1 MTTLAALTAELKAR
15 AVGLGF
21 NRVGV
26 IPAAPARRLDAYLA
40 WIAAGRHGEMG
51 YMARPDRVARRRDLD
66 VILPGARSLVVV
78 GLDYATA
85 PLPPHIAADPAR
97 GRFSNYAWGA
107 DYHEVMTPRLEALGE
122 WLATESRGEGSAPPR
137 PPGEGRGEGSAPPR
151 PPGEGW
157 GEGQTVRTR
166 VYVDTG
172 ALLERDHGE
181 TAGLGFTGKNTMLI
195 DPRYGSWF
203 FLGVLLTTLPLDYDA
218 PLSSA
223 LSPTLSQGAREAA
236 LSPTLSQGER
246 GAALSP
252 TLSQGEREAA
262 LSPTLSQGA
271 RGPSCG
277 RCRRCL
283 DACPTA
289 AFPAPYVL
297 DARRCVSYLTI
308 ELKGWIPAELRP
320 LMGNWVYGCDVC
332 QDVCPFNRFAAPTAE
347 AAFRPDTWDTAAPP
361 LLDLLALDEE
371 SFARRFAGSPVR
383 RIGRAR
389 LVRNACVAAGN
400 WGSAAAVP
408 ALASLLADAAPIVRG
423 HAAWALRRI
432 GGATAHAALAAVL
445 TTEGDPD
452 VVRELVE

>member
-1 MTTLAALTAELKAR
+1 MTILTAELKAQ
-15 AVGLGF
+15 ATALGF

-26 IPAAPARRLDAYLA
+26 IPAVAARRLEAYLA
-40 WIAAGRHGEMG
+40 WIAAGYHGEMG
-51 YMARPDRVARRRDLD
+51 YLARPDRVTRRRDLE

-78 GLDYATA
+78 GLDYATT
-85 PLPPHIAADPAR
+85 PPPADIVADPSR

-107 DYHEVMTPRLEALGE
+107 DYHDVMTPRLEALAG
-122 WLATESRGEGSAPPR
+122 WLEREAQASRGAGEQGRQPR
-137 PPGEGRGEGSAPPR
+137 PVGEGAMPPR

-157 GEGQTVRTR
+157 GEGVRSR

-181 TAGLGFTGKNTMLI
+181 TAELGFTGKNTLLI
-195 DPRYGSWF
+195 DPRHGSWF
-203 FLGVLLTTLPLDYDA
+203 FLGVLLTTLTLDYD
-218 PLSSA
+218 S
-223 LSPTLSQGAREAA
+223 TLPE
-236 LSPTLSQGER
+236 
-246 GAALSP
+246 
-252 TLSQGEREAA
+252 A

-271 RGPSCG
+271 RGAIPLPAGGARGGPAGTEEAALSQGPAGMPSCG

-297 DARRCVSYLTI
+297 DARRCISYLTI

-320 LMGNWVYGCDVC
+320 LMGNWVYGCDIC
-332 QDVCPFNRFAAPTAE
+332 QAVCPFNRFATPTAE
-347 AAFRPDTWDTAAPP
+347 AAFRPASWDAVAPP
-361 LLDLLALDEE
+361 LLDLLALDEPG
-371 SFARRFAGSPVR
+371 FARRFANSPVR

-400 WGSAAAVP
+400 WGSPAAVP
-408 ALASLLADAAPIVRG
+408 ALVALLADDAPLVRG

-432 GGATAHAALAAVL
+432 GGATAHAALAAAL
-445 TTEGDPD
+445 TTATDPA
-452 VVRELVE
+452 VRHELVVEK

>member
-1 MTTLAALTAELKAR
+1 MHLPTATLTAELKAR
-15 AVGLGF
+15 AAALGF

-51 YMARPDRVARRRDLD
+51 YMARPDRVARRRDLG
-66 VILPGARSLVVV
+66 VVLPGVRSLVVV

-85 PLPPHIAADPAR
+85 PPPADIAADPAR

-107 DYHEVMTPRLEALGE
+107 DYHDVMTPRLAALGD
-122 WLATESRGEGSAPPR
+122 WLR
-137 PPGEGRGEGSAPPR
+137 
-151 PPGEGW
+151 
-157 GEGQTVRTR
+157 GQTNGPVASRA
-166 VYVDTG
+166 YVDTG

-181 TAGLGFTGKNTMLI
+181 TAGLGFTGKNTLLI
-195 DPRYGSWF
+195 DPRAGSWF
-203 FLGVLLTTLPLDYDA
+203 FLGVLLTTLPLDYDR
-218 PLSSA
+218 
-223 LSPTLSQGAREAA
+223 SPAA
-236 LSPTLSQGER
+236 S
-246 GAALSP
+246 
-252 TLSQGEREAA
+252 
-262 LSPTLSQGA
+262 
-271 RGPSCG
+271 PSCG

-297 DARRCVSYLTI
+297 DARRCISYLTI

-332 QDVCPFNRFAAPTAE
+332 QAVCPFNRFAAPAAE
-347 AAFRPDTWDTAAPP
+347 AAFRPSSWDAVAPP
-361 LLDLLALDEE
+361 LLDLLALDDDG
-371 SFARRFAGSPVR
+371 FRRRFAAGPVG

-408 ALASLLADAAPIVRG
+408 ALAALLTDAAPIVRG
-423 HAAWALRRI
+423 HAAWALGRI
-432 GGATAHAALAAVL
+432 GGQAAGAALAAAL
-445 TTEGDPD
+445 PAEADPD
-452 VVRELVE
+452 VRHALSAATQPRRETRGY